1 MAHAY
6 TPGLRVAELTTIRKL
21 RRLPL
26 AGEVLVQQGDRVEAQ
41 QIVAST
47 SLPGNV
53 QSVNVA
59 NKLGCSPGEIA
70 EYMRFAEGDGV
81 QQGDLLAETKG
92 LWGFFKASCEAPI
105 AGTVE
110 TISGVTGQV
119 LLRGEPLRVEL
130 PAYLDGT
137 VVEVLPN
144 EGVAVEA
151 EGAFVQGIFGLGGE
165 TFGLVRVVA
174 ESPEAPLTAA
184 MLDDSCRGA
193 VVVGGSLI
201 TGEGLRAALEVG
213 AAGVVAG
220 GIEDSEVDAFLGYPL
235 GVAITG
241 QEERGITVIVT
252 EGFGRM
258 AMAPHTFE
266 LLKSREGQRASING
280 ATQIRAGVIRPEI
293 VIPAANG
300 QRPEGAQAAADEGGV
315 TVGSPIRIIR
325 EPYFGLL
332 ATVSALPE
340 ALQQVETEAHVRVL
354 AARLDDGRE
363 VVIPRANV
371 ELIQG

>member
-6 TPGLRVAELTTIRKL
+6 TPGLRVAERTTIRKT

-26 AGEVLVQQGDRVEAQ
+26 AGDVHVQQGDRVAAQ

-59 NKLGCSPGEIA
+59 NRLGCSPGEVP
-70 EYMRFAEGDGV
+70 EHMRFAEGDSV

-92 LWGFFKASCEAPI
+92 LWGFFKAGCESPTT
-105 AGTVE
+105 GTVE

-119 LLRGEPLRVEL
+119 LLRGAPLRVEL

-137 VVEVLPN
+137 VVEVMPN
-144 EGVAVEA
+144 EGVVVEA
-151 EGAFVQGIFGLGGE
+151 VGALVQGIFGLGGE
-165 TFGLVRVVA
+165 TFGRLRVVA
-174 ESPEAPLTAA
+174 DSPEAPLTAA
-184 MLDDSCRGA
+184 VMDDSCRGA

-201 TGEGLRAALEVG
+201 SGEGLRAALEAG
-213 AAGVVAG
+213 AVGVVAG

-241 QEERGITVIVT
+241 QEGKGITVIVT

-266 LLKSREGQRASING
+266 LLQSREGRRASING

-293 VIPAANG
+293 VVPAENG
-300 QRPEGAQAAADEGGV
+300 QRPEGMPVAAEEAGL
-315 TVGSPIRIIR
+315 TIGSPIRIIR

-332 ATVSALPE
+332 ATVAGLPE
-340 ALQQVETEAHVRVL
+340 ALQEVQTEAHVRVL

-371 ELIQG
+371 ELIQR